1 MMRKY
6 WHLVVCLVLLTSCS
20 RENPYKVEMEGIIR
34 DNQSLRELADIH
46 EKRYD
51 TARDLLLA
59 VQDERNLQRDVIVHL
74 SNTIVRIE
82 QEKADLQRQLDQ
94 IAERRRQA
102 EQQAQQQKLEQ
113 DSKRQ
118 AALTQI
124 AQANQKPPFRV
135 FDVMYVGEKKS
146 SSIKKTYGRFSVRNY
161 TDKSISVTA
170 SSLST
175 NGFGIGFAKLSIPPN
190 NTSNGVFIAAEP
202 RTILKVRGAGHEEV
216 FTW

>member
-1 MMRKY
+1 MRKY

-82 QEKADLQRQLDQ
+82 QEKADLQRQVDE

-146 SSIKKTYGRFSVRNY
+146 SSIKKTFGRFSVRNY
-161 TDKSISVTA
+161 TDKPITVSA
-170 SSLST
+170 SSSGSNIFR
-175 NGFGIGFAKLSIPPN
+175 NGYVKVTIPPN
-190 NTSNGVFIAAEP
+190 NSSNSIFIASEPKAE
-202 RTILKVRGAGHEEV
+202 LKVSGAGHEEV